1 MTGRIAIPG
10 REPARMDRPVQ
21 DRSPL
26 EIGALITLATL
37 GIAGLIGLIA
47 VIDADNDGSA
57 FGLGIGIAFLV
68 FLTGATIA
76 CAIACLKR
84 GRMEIVALGS
94 IVVAGLATDMFVLAA
109 WQEIDNETYGK
120 VAGIAFV
127 WSFFALVALG
137 LTLAVGTP
145 AALARSLYL
154 GSVVATVVAGLIST
168 WLIATAG
175 GGTAIVAEGASF
187 SFLDVVIGDEKLLRA
202 LGAAFVLLSVLWF
215 GALAASRIEQRPPES
230 HVEAHV

>member
-1 MTGRIAIPG
+1 
-10 REPARMDRPVQ
+10 MDRPVQ

-26 EIGALITLATL
+26 EVGALITLATL
-37 GIAGLIGLIA
+37 GIAGLLGLIA
-47 VIDADNDGSA
+47 VIDADNVASA

-84 GRMEIVALGS
+84 SRMEIVALGS
-94 IVVAGLATDMFVLAA
+94 IFAAGVATDMFVLAA
-109 WQEIDNETYGK
+109 WREIDSEAYGK

-175 GGTAIVAEGASF
+175 AGTSIVDGGDVSLLPGA
-187 SFLDVVIGDEKLLRA
+187 LIGDDELLRA
-202 LGAAFVLLSVLWF
+202 LGAAFVLLSVLWL

>member
-1 MTGRIAIPG
+1 
-10 REPARMDRPVQ
+10 MDRPVQ

-26 EIGALITLATL
+26 EVGALITLGTL
-37 GIAGLIGLIA
+37 GIAGLLGLIA
-47 VIDADNDGSA
+47 VIDADNVGSA
-57 FGLGIGIAFLV
+57 FGLGIGVAFLV
-68 FLTGATIA
+68 FITGATVA
-76 CAIACLKR
+76 CALACLKR

-94 IVVAGLATDMFVLAA
+94 IFAAGVAIDMFVLAA
-109 WQEIDNETYGK
+109 WQEIDSEAYGK

-145 AALARSLYL
+145 AAPARSLYL
-154 GSVVATVVAGLIST
+154 GSVVATAVAGLIST

-175 GGTAIVAEGASF
+175 DGTSIAGGGDVSLLPGA
-187 SFLDVVIGDEKLLRA
+187 LIGDDELLRA

-215 GALAASRIEQRPPES
+215 GALAASRIEPRPPES

>member
-1 MTGRIAIPG
+1 
-10 REPARMDRPVQ
+10 MDRPVQ
-21 DRSPL
+21 VRSPL
-26 EIGALITLATL
+26 EVGALITLATI

-47 VIDADNDGSA
+47 VIDADNDASA

-76 CAIACLKR
+76 CALACLKR
-84 GRMEIVALGS
+84 GRMEIAALGS
-94 IVVAGLATDMFVLAA
+94 IVLAGLATDMFVLAA
-109 WQEIDNETYGK
+109 WREIDNETYGK

-127 WSFFALVALG
+127 WSFFALVTLG
-137 LTLAVGTP
+137 LSLAVGTP

-175 GGTAIVAEGASF
+175 EGTSIAGGGDVSLLPGA
-187 SFLDVVIGDEKLLRA
+187 LIGDDELLRA

-215 GALAASRIEQRPPES
+215 GALATSRIEQRPPES